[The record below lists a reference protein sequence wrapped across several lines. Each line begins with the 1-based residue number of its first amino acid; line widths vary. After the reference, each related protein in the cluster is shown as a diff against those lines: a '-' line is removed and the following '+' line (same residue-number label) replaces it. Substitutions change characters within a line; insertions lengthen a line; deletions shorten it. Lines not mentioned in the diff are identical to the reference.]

1 MRKMPP
7 PGADALAELAAS
19 YRVPLMNY
27 FRQRV
32 NSHEDAEE
40 LTQEVFV
47 RLLRRSNLADIKHL
61 EGFAFT
67 TAANLLKDYY
77 RAAARSGRTVTN
89 DDQLHQLPSQNAQ
102 PEKITEDR
110 QQLGVLL
117 KALEELPP
125 RCRTVFIMHRFENMP
140 HSEIARRQNI
150 SVSAVEK
157 HIANAVLA
165 LRKKLERS
173 ENA

>member
-1 MRKMPP
+1 
-7 PGADALAELAAS
+7 
-19 YRVPLMNY
+19 MNY
-27 FRQRV
+27 FRRRV

-47 RLLRRSNLADIKHL
+47 RLLRRSSFADIRHL

-67 TAANLLKDYY
+67 TASNLLKDYY
-77 RAAARSGRTVTN
+77 RSSARAGRIVAS
-89 DDQLHQLPSQNAQ
+89 DDQLRQLPSLDAQ

-110 QQLGVLL
+110 QELGVLL

-125 RCRTVFIMHRFENMP
+125 RCRTIFIMHRFEDMP
-140 HSEIARRQNI
+140 HSEIALRQNI

-165 LRKKLERS
+165 LRKKLETG
-173 ENA
+173 ENE